1 MVRVALA
8 VVALL
13 PCALAF
19 TAGPATRLPMQL
31 RAAPASTRA
40 SGLVMQQQRES
51 GEANSQYKARLA
63 ASIPTAM
70 LLSQIILPMQE
81 AAAAKGQYGLLEG
94 KAVGLVHPLV
104 MVSLFFFTLFTGYQG
119 LMWRQVRE
127 IGDDLKPLNEELK
140 ALEAQQDPE
149 APPSPKISALKAEV
163 DEKTAKRKE
172 LISGNYKD
180 KHFAAA
186 SALLALGVTFSI
198 EGGCD
203 TYLRTGKLFPGPHLF
218 AGAGITVLWAVAA
231 ALVPQMQKG
240 NDTARSAHI
249 AINTVILGLFAW
261 QLPTGF
267 QITMNV
273 LNKTPWLP
281 QLVADAAS
289 K

>member
-1 MVRVALA
+1 MA
-8 VVALL
+8 ALL

-19 TAGPATRLPMQL
+19 TAAPATRLPMQI
-31 RAAPASTRA
+31 RGAAAASRS
-40 SGLVMQQQRES
+40 SGLVMQQQRET
-51 GEANSQYKARLA
+51 GEVNDQYKARLA
-63 ASIPTAM
+63 ASVPTAM
-70 LLSQIILPMQE
+70 LLSQVMLPLQE
-81 AAAAKGQYGLLEG
+81 AAASKGQWGLLEG
-94 KAVGLVHPLV
+94 KAVAMVHPLS
-104 MVSLFFFTLFTGYQG
+104 MASLFLFTLFTGYQG

-127 IGDDLKPLNEELK
+127 LGEELKPLSAELK
-140 ALEAQQDPE
+140 ALEAQE
-149 APPSPKISALKAEV
+149 APDAAKLSALKAEV
-163 DEKTAKRKE
+163 DQLTEKRKE
-172 LISGNYKD
+172 LVSGNYKD

-203 TYLRTGKLFPGPHLF
+203 TYLRAGKLFPGPHLF

-261 QLPTGF
+261 QIPTGF

-273 LNKTPWLP
+273 INKTPWLP